1 MKTKTM
7 VLCAVFAAILCVF
20 SVISIP
26 IGPVPVSLGV
36 LGVMLAAVILGP
48 KRGALSVLVFILLGC
63 IGLPVFTGFRGG
75 FQVLAGVTGG
85 YIWAYIPMAVIIGLF
100 TLNPPENKWL
110 AMLKIF
116 AGCIVG
122 IVILYALGTIQFMLV
137 KQADLKTALTLC
149 VIPFIPFELGKSVVA
164 VYGGFHVSKALK
176 AAGFLA

>member
-26 IGPVPVSLGV
+26 IGPVPISMGV
-36 LGVMLAAVILGP
+36 FGVMLSAVVLGP
-48 KRGALSVLVFILLGC
+48 KKGAISVFVFILLGC

-100 TLNPPENKWL
+100 TLNPPQNKWI

-116 AGCIVG
+116 IGCLIG
-122 IVILYALGTIQFMLV
+122 IVVLYILGTIQFMLV
-137 KQADLKTALTLC
+137 KQTDLITALSLC
-149 VIPFIPFELGKSVVA
+149 VIPFIPFELGKSIVA
-164 VYGGFHVSKALK
+164 VYVGFGISRALK
-176 AAGFLA
+176 KSGFLS